1 MNASDIES
9 VMWLLFGIIAIPTF
23 AMSVIADHIL
33 RKEKKCSNHPSR
45 SKSNTY

>member
-1 MNASDIES
+1 MNAGNIET
-9 VMWLLFGIIAIPTF
+9 VMWLFFGIIAVPTF
-23 AMSVIADHIL
+23 FISVLVDAIY